1 VKVYKFKMEYF
12 LIVEK
17 IGRLTIS
24 LLISSK
30 EEEKELLKKASGL
43 GYKICM
49 GKAGTMESREL
60 IAAIETTAKR
70 EGIFKAGCYRE
81 EHAVYHAALNALRG
95 FCRGEIGIGNFLR
108 TIGVKFVVLR
118 GPIDTTRSDL
128 GEWVSVGI
136 YGMIGAPIKGFEH
149 EAIGLEINNI

>member
-1 VKVYKFKMEYF
+1 MA
-12 LIVEK
+12 K
-17 IGRLTIS
+17 IGHLTIS
-24 LLISSK
+24 LLISSE
-30 EEEKELLKKASGL
+30 EEEKELLKKISTL
-43 GYKICM
+43 GYKVCQ
-49 GKAGTMESREL
+49 GKAGTMDSKEL

-70 EGIFKAGCYRE
+70 EGIYQTGCYRE
-81 EHAVYHAALNALRG
+81 EHALYHTALNALRG

>member
-1 VKVYKFKMEYF
+1 MEYF

-136 YGMIGAPIKGFEH
+136 YGMVGAPIKGFEH